1 MISTDGEPRPLAI
14 SSDRPRS
21 LHAVLTSDTWID
33 LDEGYVVF
41 RAAGPEAWSVS
52 WYPYDKRH
60 SDYPGH
66 TLSPDDPALP
76 ASEGLEAVIRWACA
90 QYGGARLHPVAA

>member
-1 MISTDGEPRPLAI
+1 MISPDWRTPTAI
-14 SSDRPRS
+14 SSDRRHSVNSVP
-21 LHAVLTSDTWID
+21 TSDTWID

-41 RAAGPEAWSVS
+41 RAAGPKAWSVS

-60 SDYPGH
+60 PDYPGH

-76 ASEGLEAVIRWACA
+76 SSDDLEAIIRWACA
-90 QYGGARLHPVAA
+90 QYGGARRQPVAA